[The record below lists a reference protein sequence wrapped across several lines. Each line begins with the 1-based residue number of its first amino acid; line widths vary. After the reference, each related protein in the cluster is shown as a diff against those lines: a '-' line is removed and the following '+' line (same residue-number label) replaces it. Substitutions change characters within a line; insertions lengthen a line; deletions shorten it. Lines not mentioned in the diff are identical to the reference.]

1 MADEQFPWLDYP
13 HLSQNSPR
21 VVENSN
27 AQWRSPFY
35 KSPSSSNL
43 QTSMNNNTTQSQYYP
58 SYQQQDESYIRLEDV
73 LPYTSYRWGSPPTRE
88 YSRQT
93 AYTDNTSG
101 KQSSTASIPNQ
112 SLERPAASDRQLP
125 APMPQY
131 STDSS
136 LANDVYSGHD
146 AKRRRLD
153 PPVASQTSQASQVSQ
168 QPLSVLRVA
177 SPAYSQVRSEPVPQ
191 DNRYTAQYNVSNTPR
206 ASRTFN
212 SQPTT
217 TQTTAQPSTQPTA
230 QSSVQRTSQQVPR
243 VGSQYFPPAQTRPTG
258 QTTQRIA
265 SPATSQGSTA
275 RASQYA
281 SQAQSKPASQALSS
295 ASPKTTAQQI
305 ARHNSQYASPN
316 GSGQSTPHTV
326 APSAT
331 QVTAQQYP
339 QNIPRPHSQFNS
351 PISTAE
357 SLPQT
362 TAPTD
367 TQIRPPQI
375 SQYFSRPYPSP
386 QSRTQSLPQEDQ
398 KPAAKPAQAAQP
410 SKPSKATPK
419 AGPKPKSQPAPVS
432 KSQPTSKPSPA
443 IPAARQPTQS
453 ATPPIQNKAPQA
465 IPPQRP
471 PSTQTIPPASAS
483 APRRQPSSQTPQ
495 APPPQPAP
503 GPQGPQENFTT
514 YAYQPPNPTDRTYL
528 KRRHDVVSRFN
539 EADAAKKL
547 AYDPKTI
554 ARDILIAASRHP
566 TEPTLNHHLFRL
578 RDVFTAVDMNSD
590 LATFRWDLVDPGTPS
605 RDAQVQARAP
615 PPAPMQTSQTAP
627 PPAVQVPVNNI
638 SAPQPPVHQQHRPP
652 QPLQQVQLPPPPP
665 QQPKPQ
671 TQPQIQVQAQPQPTR
686 SPVSRP
692 PPGAHTPST
701 PNTMEKK
708 RRGRPPGSTNKPK
721 VAIAAPLEPL
731 APPTASYPVY
741 ACKWGIC
748 QAELHNL
755 EGLKKHI
762 FKVHVSKQI
771 TCGWRGCAFT
781 GTLPAADL
789 MKHVKEEHL
798 DALAWKLGDGPTVPK
813 SVDRNSSA
821 NTVPVTIPGSNQL
834 GNEDSLIFPADYR
847 SIRAFNKVHGKNSQQ
862 EKAREIFKAVQRLK
876 EHIGVGLDPGGCELA
891 TPLRNQRVSDE
902 EDVYELEPIS

>member
-1 MADEQFPWLDYP
+1 
-13 HLSQNSPR
+13 
-21 VVENSN
+21 
-27 AQWRSPFY
+27 
-35 KSPSSSNL
+35 
-43 QTSMNNNTTQSQYYP
+43 MNNNTTQSWYYP
-58 SYQQQDESYIRLEDV
+58 SYQQQDELYIRPKDV
-73 LPYTSYRWGSPPTRE
+73 LPYTSYRWGPPPTRE

-93 AYTDNTSG
+93 AYTDNTSEI
-101 KQSSTASIPNQ
+101 QSSTASIPKQ
-112 SLERPAASDRQLP
+112 SPERPAASDRQLP

-131 STDSS
+131 STDSL
-136 LANDVYSGHD
+136 LANDLYPGHD

-153 PPVASQTSQASQVSQ
+153 PPVASQASQSSQVSQ
-168 QPLSVLRVA
+168 QPLSVPRVA

-191 DNRYTAQYNVSNTPR
+191 DTRYTAQYSMPTSSGTS
-206 ASRTFN
+206 ATFN

-230 QSSVQRTSQQVPR
+230 QPSVQHTSQQTPR
-243 VGSQYFPPAQTRPTG
+243 VGSQYFAPARTPPTG
-258 QTTQRIA
+258 QTTQRTA
-265 SPATSQGSTA
+265 SPATSQGLTA

-281 SQAQSKPASQALSS
+281 SQTQSKPASRAPSS
-295 ASPKTTAQQI
+295 ASPQTTAQQI
-305 ARHNSQYASPN
+305 AQRNSQYASPK
-316 GSGQSTPHTV
+316 GSAQSLPYTV

-331 QVTAQQYP
+331 QVTAQQNP
-339 QNIPRPHSQFNS
+339 QNIPRPHSQYNFQ
-351 PISTAE
+351 ISTAE

-362 TAPTD
+362 IAPTD

-375 SQYFSRPYPSP
+375 SQYFLRPYPSP
-386 QSRTQSLPQEDQ
+386 QSRTESLPQENQ
-398 KPAAKPAQAAQP
+398 KPAAKPSQAVQP
-410 SKPSKATPK
+410 SKSSQATLNAGSK
-419 AGPKPKSQPAPVS
+419 PKPQPAPVS

-453 ATPPIQNKAPQA
+453 ATPPVQNKISQA
-465 IPPQRP
+465 IPPPRP
-471 PSTQTIPPASAS
+471 SSTQTVPPALAS
-483 APRRQPSSQTPQ
+483 GPRPQPSSQTPQ
-495 APPPQPAP
+495 APPPQLAQGSQ
-503 GPQGPQENFTT
+503 GPQGNLTA
-514 YAYQPPNPTDRTYL
+514 YAYQPPNPTDKTHL
-528 KRRHDVVSRFN
+528 KRRHDIVSRFN

-578 RDVFTAVDMNSD
+578 RDVFTAVDMTSD
-590 LATFRWDLVDPGTPS
+590 LATFRWDLIDPGTPS
-605 RDAQVQARAP
+605 HDAQAQTRAP

-627 PPAVQVPVNNI
+627 PPALQVPVNNI
-638 SAPQPPVHQQHRPP
+638 SAPQSPVHKQHRPP
-652 QPLQQVQLPPPPP
+652 QPLQRVQLPPSPP

-671 TQPQIQVQAQPQPTR
+671 AQPQIQVQAQPQPVS

-692 PPGAHTPST
+692 LPGAHTPST

-721 VAIAAPLEPL
+721 VAIAAPVEPS
-731 APPTASYPVY
+731 APPIASFPVY

-762 FKVHVSKQI
+762 FKAHVSKQI

-813 SVDRNSSA
+813 SVDRNSSS
-821 NTVPVTIPGSNQL
+821 NTVPVTIPGSNQP

-902 EDVYELEPIS
+902 EDVYEVKPIS